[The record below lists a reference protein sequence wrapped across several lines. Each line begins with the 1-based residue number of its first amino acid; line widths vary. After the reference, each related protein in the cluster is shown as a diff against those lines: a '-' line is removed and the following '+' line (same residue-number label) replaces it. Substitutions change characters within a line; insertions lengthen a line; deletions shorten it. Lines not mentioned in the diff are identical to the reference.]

1 MERARI
7 NLFQDY
13 RNAAS
18 DIEDFDEVY
27 PSYVIWDSKN
37 FNNEKSVKDIWS
49 YSLTS
54 KNKKGYPF
62 WSDTLTEF
70 YKTFVCDDKSW
81 AKKTTYCGSSG
92 GGGNTT
98 TSSWDNFPC
107 VVELAKSKGIS
118 KKSNNSY
125 VIGNFIYYPN
135 GRKGIISTGGKT
147 NFTCNDPEFKK
158 SNSGGSTGGGS
169 SVSQGW
175 LADPTGS
182 KKYVYQLRDCKWFA
196 KNTTTNKEFNIS
208 DDSKYNSSVQIL
220 NKTYSDLVKNCNKS
234 NTQQT
239 PGQTTAADGGNVSNV
254 TKVNLPGW
262 ASCLK
267 SIKNVKITQDDKGD
281 EIVTFPFGKDNGY
294 FWKEGKFLYVKTSKN
309 EKTYGKWSCTNN
321 SVTVKTDD
329 NMIWTTN
336 SGWRAQVSSSVNP
349 EQNFKTTEVSAD
361 DYSMTEEEQP
371 KPNPINLNQK
381 ESYMNNLENVINEV
395 NDLIS
400 EQTQEIIQAPK
411 DELLKL
417 QNDPFLKAKGTL
429 VALCRSKNLT
439 SLPVNVNNKIYF
451 AAKKVNKKG
460 TKDVAYITYDG
471 MVLEKI
477 GESCNFKY
485 ATNEKGE
492 ARHIDAVAYQ
502 DLSLPYTEVLTQ
514 FGINPKDYNSDPY
527 FTINSIS
534 KDLQNLVKQGAVS
547 TVFKSWNDMLTYYH
561 PNDYA
566 TFALTPIDGKSLT
579 PPTNRG
585 ELSQYRVLNGRN
597 YGLKYNDKDV
607 VIYMPATA
615 SPQVSGGGK
624 KQFDETKCKEAI
636 TEYLGAAV
644 RYESGQ
650 DPSANPTINN
660 SDNRTFI
667 KGCYGANKYSG
678 LTITQNDLPDVSP
691 DTKIFKWFRGKT
703 LSIKEVSYLLSGKD
717 KNLPSGKNPY
727 LPFPIRKNDMNESKV
742 KLDTLIKE
750 NLQQLAEQK
759 NKNLLAETKIIQT
772 RTKIL
777 TENRILKFKQP
788 REKFFNEI
796 ISEAI
801 YLESQGFDKQIIKEE
816 FWDTLKGMFGQ
827 HGSEAIF
834 GTFKE
839 YMGKWLLQK
848 LTPVNPNGWIGS
860 IVVTAIGNLHIDDI
874 SKLTDCSFLTKK
886 LASSIGEGIA
896 RKIQH
901 DKGYDGGISDIVRNG
916 LFSAIDN
923 SEMVKS
929 LENGLSSLICPA
941 LSGVKNKLESKAD
954 EMKLKAVRP

>member
-1 MERARI
+1 MNE
-7 NLFQDY
+7 
-13 RNAAS
+13 
-18 DIEDFDEVY
+18 IELKKLHDK
-27 PSYVIWDSKN
+27 IQ
-37 FNNEKSVKDIWS
+37 SVKDFGDFNRFK
-49 YSLTS
+49 S
-54 KNKKGYPF
+54 KMGDVDSRKR
-62 WSDTLTEF
+62 F
-70 YKTFVCDDKSW
+70 YDK
-81 AKKTTYCGSSG
+81 YYL
-92 GGGNTT
+92 
-98 TSSWDNFPC
+98 F
-107 VVELAKSKGIS
+107 LKSKGVNLGSYDEYELRLSSKVETDGGNIS
-118 KKSNNSY
+118 SGDN
-125 VIGNFIYYPN
+125 V
-135 GRKGIISTGGKT
+135 ST
-147 NFTCNDPEFKK
+147 DWMP
-158 SNSGGSTGGGS
+158 
-169 SVSQGW
+169 
-175 LADPTGS
+175 DPTGS
-182 KKYVYQLRDCKWFA
+182 KKYIYKLKDCKWFT
-196 KNTTTNKEFNIS
+196 KNTSTGKEFNIS
-208 DDSKYNSSVQIL
+208 ENPKYDSSIQIL
-220 NKTYSDLVKNCNKS
+220 NKSYSDLVKKCNSS
-234 NTQQT
+234 NSQQT
-239 PGQTTAADGGNVSNV
+239 PDNSNV
-254 TKVNLPGW
+254 TVDGKVKPPTETVILPDW
-262 ASCLK
+262 ASCFK

-281 EIVTFPFGKDNGY
+281 EIVTFLFGKDNGY

-309 EKTYGKWSCTNN
+309 EKTYGKWSCKNN
-321 SVTVKTDD
+321 SLVVTTEDGQ
-329 NMIWTTN
+329 IWTTG
-336 SGWRAQVSSSVNP
+336 SGWGAQVSSSVNP

-381 ESYMNNLENVINEV
+381 ESYMDNLENVINEV

-460 TKDVAYITYDG
+460 TQDFAYITYDG

-485 ATNEKGE
+485 STNEKGE

-727 LPFPIRKNDMNESKV
+727 LPFPIRKKDMNESKV

-954 EMKLKAVRP
+954 EMKLKAVKP

>member
-1 MERARI
+1 MNIINEQSDWTRI
-7 NLFQDY
+7 TKDKAANLDSNKYEVKKDNGKYYY
-13 RNAAS
+13 RLKQGGATTTGLP
-18 DIEDFDEVY
+18 E
-27 PSYVIWDSKN
+27 
-37 FNNEKSVKDIWS
+37 
-49 YSLTS
+49 
-54 KNKKGYPF
+54 
-62 WSDTLTEF
+62 
-70 YKTFVCDDKSW
+70 W
-81 AKKTTYCGSSG
+81 AKCLESSG
-92 GGGNTT
+92 GKKKN
-98 TSSWDNFPC
+98 DN
-107 VVELAKSKGIS
+107 VVFIVNSKGNKLYFS
-118 KKSNNSY
+118 KSGKFQYTFTSKPGEPNQM
-125 VIGNFIYYPN
+125 GNWRCN
-135 GRKGIISTGGKT
+135 GT
-147 NFTCNDPEFKK
+147 NGYLINMDNGDRWDGTKWIEGSQN
-158 SNSGGSTGGGS
+158 NSGGSTGGGS

-175 LADPTGS
+175 LDDPTGS

-220 NKTYSDLVKNCNKS
+220 NKSYSDLVKKCNKS

-239 PGQTTAADGGNVSNV
+239 PGQTTAVDGGNVSNV
-254 TKVNLPGW
+254 TTVNLPAW

-309 EKTYGKWSCTNN
+309 EKIYGEWSCTNN
-321 SVTVKTDD
+321 GVTVKTDD
-329 NMIWTTN
+329 NMIWTSGSN
-336 SGWRAQVSSSVNP
+336 SWRAQVSSSVNP
-349 EQNFKTTEVSAD
+349 EQNFKTVEVSAD
-361 DYSMTEEEQP
+361 DYSMTEEEQS

-411 DELLKL
+411 AALLKL

-429 VALCRSKNLT
+429 VALCRSKNQT

-471 MVLEKI
+471 MVLERI

-485 ATNEKGE
+485 VTNEKGE
-492 ARHIDAVAYQ
+492 ARHIDAVTYE
-502 DLSLPYTEVLTQ
+502 DLALPYTEVLTQ

-527 FTINSIS
+527 FTIKSIS
-534 KDLQNLVKQGAVS
+534 TDLQNLVKQGAVS
-547 TVFKSWNDMLTYYH
+547 TVFKSWNDMLTYWL

-860 IVVTAIGNLHIDDI
+860 IVVTAVGNLHIDDI

-929 LENGLSSLICPA
+929 LENGLSNLICPA

-954 EMKLKAVRP
+954 EMKLKAVKP